1 MIPALYRISQELN
14 AWFAV
19 CSALIPVDFTHA
31 LQGCFT
37 QTGAMVWVLVKL
49 NLEEYKKITISHGY
63 LLKTINSMRPRDVY
77 MRQKIRPSL
86 GKIMACRRIS
96 AKPLSE
102 PMLDYCQLDLWEH
115 ILTFWLKNV
124 FKMSSGKWRLFCLGL
139 NVWLKQNKAIEN
151 RHLEYRL

>member
-1 MIPALYRISQELN
+1 MIPVIYRIPKN
-14 AWFAV
+14 
-19 CSALIPVDFTHA
+19 CALGPRFVDFIHI
-31 LQGCFT
+31 LQGGFT
-37 QTGAMVWVLVKL
+37 QTGAIVSVLVKL
-49 NLEEYKKITISHGY
+49 NHEEYRKIYYGN
-63 LLKTINSMRPRDVY
+63 LLKTINSMRPSDAY
-77 MRQKIRPSL
+77 MRQKTRPSL
-86 GKIMACRRIS
+86 GKIMACRLVGV
-96 AKPLSE
+96 KPLSE